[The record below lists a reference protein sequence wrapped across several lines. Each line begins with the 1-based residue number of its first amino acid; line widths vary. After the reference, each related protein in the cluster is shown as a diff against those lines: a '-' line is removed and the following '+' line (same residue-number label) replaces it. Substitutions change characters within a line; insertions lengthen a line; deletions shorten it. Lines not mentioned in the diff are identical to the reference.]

1 MTRTNLPLLH
11 EMCKKAGKV
20 LPDVWP
26 EGLLGIGFDMRA
38 WVEAQEAL
46 PKKVK
51 TTPKK
56 EKSTSDNK

>member
-1 MTRTNLPLLH
+1 MTRTNLPLLQ

-20 LPDVWP
+20 IPVEWP

-46 PKKVK
+46 PKKTK
-51 TTPKK
+51 TTPKTTK
-56 EKSTSDNK
+56 AETDSK